1 MRPPTRS
8 PVTPWYLRTKFFLM
22 LEGLLALLMLGLLI
36 LGIVGVSRAIGEL
49 TGCGSG
55 KRAVL
60 EEFPHYGDQQY
71 SPFSAEGA
79 CYARYATDATGV
91 EVLGYY
97 EKRLR
102 ENGWEYVVFREGG
115 PVTKMGEM
123 EPAQRLVNLAE
134 EALRERPG
142 LLACRGGY
150 IYTVEYFPPGEFGAG
165 AKFSPEGYPDV
176 SGDDKKAAAKVDEA
190 VVNVRVTKEP
200 PAPEGGV
207 C

>member
-1 MRPPTRS
+1 MHPPTRS
-8 PVTPWYLRTKFFLM
+8 PVTPWYLRTKAFLM

-36 LGIVGVSRAIGEL
+36 LGIVGASRAIGEL
-49 TGCGSG
+49 TGCGGG
-55 KRAVL
+55 KRAIL

-71 SPFSAEGA
+71 SPFSAGGA
-79 CYARYATDATGV
+79 CYARYATDVASV
-91 EVLGYY
+91 EILSHY

-102 ENGWEYVVFREGG
+102 ENGWEYVVFWEGG
-115 PVTKMGEM
+115 SETKTGEM
-123 EPAQRLVNLAE
+123 KPEQRLVDLAE

-150 IYTVEYFPPGEFGAG
+150 IYMVEYFSPREFGAG
-165 AKFSPEGYPDV
+165 GKFSPEGYPDV

-200 PAPEGGV
+200 AAPEGGV